1 MKKNGHRLLT
11 LAALIGTAAGV
22 IHIANRF
29 IDATSQL
36 KDMLEQ
42 PHSRTYDWRFG
53 KIFYTKQGHGSP
65 VLLIHDIMP
74 GASGYEW
81 NAVEKQLATEHTVY
95 TLDLLGCGRSE
106 KPDITYTNFVFAQ
119 LLCDFAKNVIRE
131 ETDVIASGFSG
142 SFAIMAYRNNSDHFR
157 KIMLVN
163 PPSFSSLKQAPCK
176 DNKLFKYFIELPI
189 FGTLIYHMVAARES
203 ISSLFMEK
211 LFYNPFHVTDTL
223 VDSYYEAAH
232 KGGSNAKY
240 LYSSYIGKYLNI
252 SINNA
257 VEASDACIY
266 IISGEKEA
274 SSSLIAEEY
283 QKLNSSIETA
293 VIPETRH
300 LPHLEDPEHFLEQV
314 SIFL

>member
-11 LAALIGTAAGV
+11 LAALVGTAAGV

-42 PHSRTYDWRFG
+42 PHSKTYDWRFG
-53 KIFYTKQGHGSP
+53 KIFYTKQGHGTP
-65 VLLIHDIMP
+65 ILLIHDIMP

-81 NAVEKQLATEHTVY
+81 NSIEKQLATEHTVY
-95 TLDLLGCGRSE
+95 TIDLLGCGRSE

-119 LLCDFAKNVIRE
+119 LLCDFVKNVIHE

-189 FGTLIYHMVAARES
+189 FGTLIYHMVASRES

-223 VDSYYEAAH
+223 VDTYYESAH

-274 SSSLIAEEY
+274 SASLIAEEY

-300 LPHLEDPEHFLEQV
+300 LPHLEGPEHFLEQV
-314 SIFL
+314 AIFL

>member
-11 LAALIGTAAGV
+11 LAALVGTAAGV

-42 PHSRTYDWRFG
+42 PHGKTYDWRFG
-53 KIFYTKQGHGSP
+53 KIHYTKQGHGSP
-65 VLLIHDIMP
+65 LLLVHDIMP

-81 NAVEKQLATEHTVY
+81 NAVENQLATEHTVY
-95 TLDLLGCGRSE
+95 TIDLLGCGRSE
-106 KPDITYTNFVFAQ
+106 KVEITYTNFVFVQ
-119 LLCDFAKNVIRE
+119 LLCDFVKNVIHE
-131 ETDVIASGFSG
+131 ETDIIASGFSG
-142 SFAIMAYRNNSDHFR
+142 SFAIMAYRNNSDYIR

-163 PPSFSSLKQAPCK
+163 PPSLSSLKQAPCE
-176 DNKLFKYFIELPI
+176 DNKLFKHIIELPV
-189 FGTLIYHMVAARES
+189 FGTLIYHIACAREA
-203 ISSLFMEK
+203 ISSMFMEQ

-223 VDSYYEAAH
+223 VDTYYESAH

-257 VEASDACIY
+257 VESSDACIY
-266 IISGEKEA
+266 IISGKKEA
-274 SSSLIAEEY
+274 SGSLIAEEY

-293 VIPETRH
+293 TIPDTRH
-300 LPHLEDPEHFLEQV
+300 LPHIEDPEHFLEQV

>member
-11 LAALIGTAAGV
+11 LAALVGTAAGV

-42 PHSRTYDWRFG
+42 PHSKTYDWRFG
-53 KIFYTKQGHGSP
+53 KIFYT
-65 VLLIHDIMP
+65 I
-74 GASGYEW
+74 
-81 NAVEKQLATEHTVY
+81 
-95 TLDLLGCGRSE
+95 DLLGCGRSE

-119 LLCDFAKNVIRE
+119 LLCDFVKNVIRE

-189 FGTLIYHMVAARES
+189 FGTLLYHMVASR
-203 ISSLFMEK
+203 
-211 LFYNPFHVTDTL
+211 
-223 VDSYYEAAH
+223 
-232 KGGSNAKY
+232 
-240 LYSSYIGKYLNI
+240 
-252 SINNA
+252 
-257 VEASDACIY
+257 
-266 IISGEKEA
+266 
-274 SSSLIAEEY
+274 
-283 QKLNSSIETA
+283 
-293 VIPETRH
+293 
-300 LPHLEDPEHFLEQV
+300 
-314 SIFL
+314 